1 MYLEDCCCCRRR
13 EVGKRWN
20 QKSGK
25 SLSRWSYPGKS
36 ISGLALVS
44 LGSNSS
50 VRFRALGHVCRG
62 YSVLLINH
70 MQYAAIS

>member
-1 MYLEDCCCCRRR
+1 M
-13 EVGKRWN
+13 
-20 QKSGK
+20 
-25 SLSRWSYPGKS
+25 
-36 ISGLALVS
+36 SGLALVS

-62 YSVLLINH
+62 YSVRLINH